1 MNLECMCKVHFDGH
15 HSHPKNIIMH
25 SSGSKVLFPWFFK
38 MKYYFND
45 TGTLEPS
52 ELRQYLNGPPLEI
65 EVHDRDRKPEGVK
78 LKPTLFGDDL
88 EDEKI
93 SNVGTVAS
101 RSLLHVLHFDIWKT
115 EKYLPWS
122 VFYFSLLSPSAIL
135 RLGKF
140 HCLKLFLFK
149 HNFGQSITRKWET
162 VCKSSEDWRHKNNI
176 GRKNNP
182 V

>member
-1 MNLECMCKVHFDGH
+1 MKLHTIYQWTVCENILVISPYAVSNIKLYVIDELMNSECRRKVHVDGH
-15 HSHPKNIIMH
+15 HSHPKNIIIH
-25 SSGSKVLFPWFFK
+25 SSGNKVLSPWFFK

-101 RSLLHVLHFDIWKT
+101 KSLLLHYDIW
-115 EKYLPWS
+115 
-122 VFYFSLLSPSAIL
+122 
-135 RLGKF
+135 
-140 HCLKLFLFK
+140 
-149 HNFGQSITRKWET
+149 
-162 VCKSSEDWRHKNNI
+162 
-176 GRKNNP
+176 
-182 V
+182 

>member
-1 MNLECMCKVHFDGH
+1 
-15 HSHPKNIIMH
+15 
-25 SSGSKVLFPWFFK
+25 

-101 RSLLHVLHFDIWKT
+101 KSLLLHLFMTYGRQRNIC
-115 EKYLPWS
+115 LG
-122 VFYFSLLSPSAIL
+122 VYFIFRSFRL
-135 RLGKF
+135 RGF
-140 HCLKLFLFK
+140 VG
-149 HNFGQSITRKWET
+149 GQF
-162 VCKSSEDWRHKNNI
+162 
-176 GRKNNP
+176 
-182 V
+182 